1 MLLIPILLTRC
12 QFCNDKFS
20 HSTKLLYH
28 ILHLHKVT
36 IVFIHSVFLEPKVLR
51 SNTKVGGWGSPVP
64 PPTNT
69 KYKMYEPCWW
79 AIVLPSINI
88 CRWTSARTMPHSP
101 CLSFTTLGINVIYW
115 HTRKHSPSI
124 NHAGITDME
133 IRVLC
138 SKTNV
143 LSHGDKGT
151 AGSGQIQ
158 FWCWNRFWAGL

>member
-1 MLLIPILLTRC
+1 MYSFYFVMKTIMDMEWALQTPAVIFNIYSECILGA
-12 QFCNDKFS
+12 QSPK
-20 HSTKLLYH
+20 
-28 ILHLHKVT
+28 IQHK
-36 IVFIHSVFLEPKVLR
+36 S
-51 SNTKVGGWGSPVP
+51 GGWGSPVP